1 MKKSQLYSFVKENKH
16 ILSFKCLTKVNISH
30 YNLLIQYSLFIYT
43 KEGIGMLV
51 GFSVSN
57 YKSFKQTQKIS
68 FEASKVIRHKNHV
81 TIKNNKRILKSG
93 LIFGANAGGKS
104 NLVKAIRFSREII
117 LNGLDRVNLS
127 KSHFGLKMKCT
138 DSRVCLSIGL

>member
-1 MKKSQLYSFVKENKH
+1 
-16 ILSFKCLTKVNISH
+16 
-30 YNLLIQYSLFIYT
+30 
-43 KEGIGMLV
+43 MLV

-117 LNGLDRVNLS
+117 LNGCHFLGETEAEWVSLLS
-127 KSHFGLKMKCT
+127 LGMA
-138 DSRVCLSIGL
+138 I